1 MFSASGIIRRG
12 AFYADWILTAD
23 GIALSAV
30 IEFAHVCR
38 GRCRVFDFLPSWRC
52 FLDGVFLS
60 WRRFQNYSAVYR
72 VLCRYNRSA
81 GADIILLQSRRTFAE
96 FVWIL
101 LKTATLPRYKLQ
113 NTCSAKKIEALLCVR
128 LFYGAIS
135 LGENGFLSAFAFVSD
150 FANWFADSAQIKSR
164 HTYSLRPGVLAW
176 NCPKNPI
183 PHTEAHRIFA
193 FCRQNAPISPDA
205 RRNFAPSRK
214 ILTQEIVKIAPFP
227 SK

>member
-1 MFSASGIIRRG
+1 MIIRRG
-12 AFYADWILTAD
+12 AFYADWIFAAG
-23 GIALSAV
+23 GIVRSSV

-38 GRCRVFDFLPSWRC
+38 GRCRAFGFLLPRRC

-81 GADIILLQSRRTFAE
+81 GADIIDSPGETLSE
-96 FVWIL
+96 SVWIL

-135 LGENGFLSAFAFVSD
+135 LGENGFLSVFAFVSD

-164 HTYSLRPGVLAW
+164 HTYSLRPGILAE

-183 PHTEAHRIFA
+183 PHTEAHRLYA

-205 RRNFAPSRK
+205 RRNFAPNRK
-214 ILTQEIVKIAPFP
+214 ILTHKIVKIAPFP